1 VTGSRE
7 LRRLEVAWGVV
18 LLVALA
24 HRLGL
29 FLVHRADLDAYVAA
43 NASWYTYQNLPR
55 EMLRDHLWRSLLY
68 LQQTPPAS
76 NLLMGIALKWFSWPL
91 GCAYALIWSQ
101 SLVCILAALVL
112 VHLLAMLYPGRTI
125 LWTSVGILFVLNTD
139 LVVLEY
145 NSSGQTI
152 YGPLTMLML
161 LVLVD
166 RLLALRRSA
175 GMWDAL
181 AIGVTMGLLVL
192 TRPSWSFFS
201 VVCLMLVGAIAPSH
215 RGRAVLG
222 CLLPIAFLQGGW
234 ALKNWLV
241 FGLFSLTTTTW
252 GGMQAR
258 VGLTHS
264 GLSDEFAR
272 FEREQVTLERGYPV
286 WKVITAMGDPMG
298 RLAFPKD
305 IGARDET
312 IEHAMGMPNPFLNTL
327 TFREMC
333 AQDERVILD
342 FARAHPGAILR
353 KWWAGYRVFWQ
364 PIANYGNQFVDL
376 FAVGNH
382 LVDTF
387 DLPGLVGQLAAGT
400 LPDTQYVVQGSFPLV
415 AEKTAPITRTP
426 TNLYTL
432 RWLEP
437 FVLVLNLVGVH
448 LLVPLIGLLWL
459 VRLARGDP
467 GPTPAIVSLRLL
479 ALVLVTI
486 LYGYLAV
493 LVNVV
498 ETKESMRYR
507 LEVEPLIWLATLLA
521 ATELARLARR
531 SEPASGRSFDDHQA
545 AERRHARNHG

>member
-24 HRLGL
+24 HRLAL

-101 SLVCILAALVL
+101 SLICILAALVL
-112 VHLLAMLYPGRTI
+112 VHLLAMFYPGRTI

-152 YGPLTMLML
+152 YGPLTMLLL
-161 LVLVD
+161 LVVLD
-166 RLLALRRSA
+166 RLLALRRTA
-175 GMWDAL
+175 RMRDAL
-181 AIGVTMGLLVL
+181 TVGIAMGLLAL
-192 TRPSWSFFS
+192 TRPTWSLFS
-201 VVCLMLVGAIAPSH
+201 AVCIVLVGAIAPSH
-215 RGRAVLG
+215 RRRAVLG

-234 ALKNWLV
+234 AIKNWLV
-241 FGLFSLTTTTW
+241 FGVFSLTTTTW
-252 GGMQAR
+252 AGMNAR
-258 VGLTHS
+258 VGLTYS
-264 GLSDEFAR
+264 LGDELAR
-272 FEREQVTLERGYPV
+272 FEREQVTVERGYPV
-286 WKVITAMGDPMG
+286 WKVVTAMGDPMG

-305 IGARDET
+305 IGARDEA
-312 IEHAMGMPNPFLNTL
+312 IEHAMGTPNPLLNTL

-333 AQDERVILD
+333 AQDERAILD
-342 FARAHPGAILR
+342 FARAHPAAILR
-353 KWWAGYRVFWQ
+353 KWWAGYQVFWQ
-364 PIANYGNQFVDL
+364 PIANYGSQFVDL
-376 FAVGNH
+376 FRVGNH
-382 LVDTF
+382 LVETF
-387 DLPGLVGQLAAGT
+387 DVPELIAQLAAGT
-400 LPDTQYVVQGSFPLV
+400 LPDTAYVVHGSSPLV
-415 AEKTAPITRTP
+415 SEKTAPITRTP

-437 FVLVLNLVGVH
+437 LILVLNLVGVH
-448 LLVPLIGLLWL
+448 LLVPLVGVLCL
-459 VRLARGDP
+459 VRWTRGDG
-467 GPTPAIVSLRLL
+467 GPTSAVVSLRAL
-479 ALVLVTI
+479 ALVLVTTF
-486 LYGYLAV
+486 YGYLAV

-545 AERRHARNHG
+545 AERRQARNHG